1 MRVVKRNGDYE
12 DVSFDKVLKRIKV
25 LSNDVNVN
33 VFEIAQKVCSRIY
46 DGVKTT
52 ELDELAAHMCSSL
65 LVENP
70 DYGVLA
76 SRIII
81 SNHHKNTS
89 PSFSE
94 TIQLLYSNVDQD
106 GEPSPLISEELYDI
120 VMKNKE
126 KLNTYIDYSRD
137 YNFDYFGFK
146 TLERSYLMKINNR
159 IVERPQQMW
168 MRVALGIHGK
178 DFKDALQT
186 YDLMS
191 RKYFTHAT
199 PTLFNAGTPR
209 PQCSSCFVAGTKVYT
224 LEGVKNIE
232 DVQIGDMVITH
243 MNRPRPVSQIHVND
257 LGDRKLFDFKAF
269 NTPTITATDNHS
281 FMSITCEQEGWGH
294 APQWNTLEHLRVGD
308 YIEIPQYT
316 GEVGY
321 EVIDLAD
328 IVKDITTD
336 GNKITYEYKI
346 DPDTITVRSTW
357 RKHSHLSN
365 GKDEITF
372 RNKALTFNRRW
383 IVDEDFCKFLGIW
396 YGDGHVMKQKNSSRQ
411 QVPRGIGITIDKRNL
426 DLIDFCVKYGER
438 LLGFKAVFHEAKNQ
452 NVTQVIFGN
461 IIIGRIF
468 QKMFGEY
475 FNNKFLYKNAH
486 KWSRDLIEHF
496 LCGIICADGFVTKD
510 GLVRIA
516 MCNPSFV
523 RNVYNLARSR
533 GIIVSYVETDRLYKY
548 KDRGEQKYKTAWMT
562 IPKESAYLCKVSKTY
577 TDGRMAKYASPSKN
591 QSSNV
596 KVIEGRIF
604 VRIMKKEPT
613 SYTVDKVYNIGV
625 EEDHSYMVDGI
636 IAKNCYLLSMNEDSL
651 SGIFSSVEECAMISK
666 YAGGIGIHVHQI
678 RAKGSRIKGTNGT
691 SDGLVPML
699 RVFNNVARYVNQCFT
714 PETMVH
720 SMEGPKRMD
729 NITTN
734 DFLLTHDGTFKK
746 VNGISKKSV
755 SKEILEFRT
764 KFAFEPV
771 RLTPEH
777 EVLVIPNQ
785 RRTLNFNVIKNR
797 LVKGIVEPTFQLAKD
812 VTLDDFVGFP
822 LPNFERDIEEWDT
835 DFCRFYGIMIG
846 DGHIHKRPNCNSIEY
861 GVSLNLGSKFD
872 TVEFIRKFLTNKGV
886 HYWEHEDKRY
896 HDSHRIGWSKNIGLN
911 RDDLY
916 IGTEKAI
923 KPEFLHLPKH
933 KLMSIFKGLM
943 ETDGHNGKELYFH
956 TTSYGVAMSV
966 RYILLRLGILS
977 SGNIMREEGKGH
989 LITRRDGSQDY
1000 IETKKACYVVRIPKD
1015 PQFKEI
1021 FRETYVCSHKKNY
1034 FTYDN
1039 ILWSRILSIGKEHY
1053 TGDVYDFNMIDNHN
1067 YTVASL
1073 GLVHNSGRRNG
1084 SIAVYLEP
1092 WHADIEKFIELRK
1105 NHGHE
1110 EDRCRDLFLSLWVPD
1125 LFMERV
1131 KNNDKWCLMCPNQ
1144 CPGLSDVYGEEFEQ
1158 LYTKYEKAGK
1168 FMKQMN
1174 AQDLWFKIL
1183 ENQIETGVPYVCFKD
1198 HANRKSNQKNLG
1210 TIKSSNLCVAGDT
1223 RILTSKGYYPIKE
1236 LKDQNVEV
1244 WNGKEWSQTT
1254 VHQTGVDQ
1262 KLMHVQFTNG
1272 MSLKCT
1278 PYHKFYIE
1286 TGTSPSSKSVPQI
1299 VEAKDLQ
1306 PKMRIIR
1313 YKVGMVPDNGVEMK
1327 YAYTHGLFCADG
1339 TYSSHQGDK
1348 SRCMFRK
1355 SVGSEFCKRHLNNKK
1370 EFDDNTE
1377 RCSALSYDDRPMLW
1391 LYGEKAR
1398 LADECNYINRWTHP
1412 SNREILALPYDMP
1425 PKYSVPINCGLSAKL
1440 RWLEGLSDGDGCVVN
1455 VDGLKNI
1462 QIASTHQDFLKDV
1475 VYMLQTLGINASMS
1489 SPQEACSRMMPEG
1502 RGGSKM
1508 YECKKLYRINIDTNS
1523 LIHLKTLGFNPKR
1536 LDIGE
1541 IRPPHHITNRFVRIA
1556 SVQDDGE
1563 IGDTY
1568 CFNEPKEHKG
1578 IFNGVLT
1585 SQCSEIIEYSSPDEI
1600 AVCNLSS
1607 ICLPTYIEKKP
1618 DGTSFYNFE
1627 KLHEI
1632 SKIVT
1637 KNLNKVIDRNYY
1649 PLEKARKSNLR
1660 HRPVGIGIQGLADT
1674 FVLLKLPFESDE
1686 AKALNKQIFE
1696 TIYHGAMESSMEIA
1710 KKRHELIMEARAKN
1724 EDPTKATYNDYLQ
1737 LNEYEQ
1743 DVIYTDHPG
1752 AYCTFEGSPTSQ
1764 GLFQF
1769 DLWNAKPSDRYDWDA
1784 LKEQVK
1790 TFGIRNSLLLAPMPT
1805 ASTAQIMG
1813 FNESFEPFT
1822 SNIFKR
1828 KTLSGEF
1835 VLVNS
1840 YLIKDLRSLN
1850 LWNKEMKD
1858 LLILQEGS
1866 VQNIKT
1872 IPQNI
1877 RELYKTV
1884 WEIKQKH
1891 LVEMAADRGQ
1901 YICQSQSLNIFMED
1915 PDFKKLTSLHFYN
1928 WQLGLKTS
1936 SYYLRTRP
1944 RASAIQFTIDPKL
1957 KANQQQ
1963 QQEAQPNDEAN
1974 ENTPL
1979 PSNFVCT
1986 PNEDGVCLMCGS

>member
-269 NTPTITATDNHS
+269 NTPIITATDNHS

-438 LLGFKAVFHEAKNQ
+438 LLGFKPVFHEAKNQ

-699 RVFNNVARYVNQCFT
+699 RVFNNVARYVNQ
-714 PETMVH
+714 
-720 SMEGPKRMD
+720 
-729 NITTN
+729 
-734 DFLLTHDGTFKK
+734 
-746 VNGISKKSV
+746 
-755 SKEILEFRT
+755 
-764 KFAFEPV
+764 
-771 RLTPEH
+771 
-777 EVLVIPNQ
+777 
-785 RRTLNFNVIKNR
+785 
-797 LVKGIVEPTFQLAKD
+797 
-812 VTLDDFVGFP
+812 
-822 LPNFERDIEEWDT
+822 
-835 DFCRFYGIMIG
+835 
-846 DGHIHKRPNCNSIEY
+846 
-861 GVSLNLGSKFD
+861 
-872 TVEFIRKFLTNKGV
+872 
-886 HYWEHEDKRY
+886 
-896 HDSHRIGWSKNIGLN
+896 
-911 RDDLY
+911 
-916 IGTEKAI
+916 
-923 KPEFLHLPKH
+923 
-933 KLMSIFKGLM
+933 
-943 ETDGHNGKELYFH
+943 
-956 TTSYGVAMSV
+956 
-966 RYILLRLGILS
+966 
-977 SGNIMREEGKGH
+977 
-989 LITRRDGSQDY
+989 
-1000 IETKKACYVVRIPKD
+1000 
-1015 PQFKEI
+1015 
-1021 FRETYVCSHKKNY
+1021 
-1034 FTYDN
+1034 
-1039 ILWSRILSIGKEHY
+1039 
-1053 TGDVYDFNMIDNHN
+1053 
-1067 YTVASL
+1067 
-1073 GLVHNSGRRNG
+1073 SGRRNG

-1355 SVGSEFCKRHLNNKK
+1355 SVGSEFCKRHLNKKK

-1398 LADECNYINRWTHP
+1398 LADECNYIDRWTHP
-1412 SNREILALPYDMP
+1412 SNRESLALPYDMP

-1489 SPQEACSRMMPEG
+1489 SPQEACSRMMPDG

-1724 EDPTKATYNDYLQ
+1724 EDPTKAPYNDYLQ

-1858 LLILQEGS
+1858 LLILHEGS

-1957 KANQQQ
+1957 KANHQQ
-1963 QQEAQPNDEAN
+1963 QQEAQPNDVAN